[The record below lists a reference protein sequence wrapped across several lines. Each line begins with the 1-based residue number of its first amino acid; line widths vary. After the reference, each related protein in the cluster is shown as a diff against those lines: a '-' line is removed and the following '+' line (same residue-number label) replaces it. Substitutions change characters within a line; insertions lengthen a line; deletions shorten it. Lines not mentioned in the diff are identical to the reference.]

1 MKFQSINFQNLELL
15 STKNT
20 TINLFQFMTFNQF
33 PKCGTPIHKKQ
44 NLNLK
49 FGTPIQKERNGQ
61 LVPIHDIQS
70 ISKIWDSY
78 PQKTK
83 FELERSSI
91 WWNMVDLKG

>member
-1 MKFQSINFQNLELL
+1 
-15 STKNT
+15 
-20 TINLFQFMTFNQF
+20 MTFNQF

-49 FGTPIQKERNGQ
+49 FGTPLQKERNGQ

>member
-1 MKFQSINFQNLELL
+1 
-15 STKNT
+15 
-20 TINLFQFMTFNQF
+20 MTFNQF

-44 NLNLK
+44 NFNLK

-78 PQKTK
+78 PQKKYLNLKEAQFGGTWSFLHFWADPRVFPQK
-83 FELERSSI
+83 
-91 WWNMVDLKG
+91 DLKFMNLKC